1 MAEIINENELTE
13 ISGGK
18 GQNRI
23 GFKYV
28 VKKNDSLGKIASR
41 YHTSVAEIMSYNKN
55 ITNADMIGEG
65 QVIIVPGEGIMH
77 K

>member
-1 MAEIINENELTE
+1 MAEILNENELTE
-13 ISGGK
+13 VSGGK
-18 GQNRI
+18 GKNRI

-41 YHTSVAEIMSYNKN
+41 YHTTVAEIMSYNKN
-55 ITNADMIGEG
+55 ITNADLIGEG

>member
-1 MAEIINENELTE
+1 MAEIVNENELCE
-13 ISGGK
+13 VSGGK
-18 GQNRI
+18 GKNRI

-28 VKKNDSLGKIASR
+28 VKKNDNLGKIASR
-41 YHTSVAEIMSYNKN
+41 YHTTVAEIMSYNKN
-55 ITNADMIGEG
+55 ITNADLIGEG

>member
-13 ISGGK
+13 VSGGK
-18 GQNRI
+18 GKNRI

-41 YHTSVAEIMSYNKN
+41 YHTTVAEIMSYNKN
-55 ITNADMIGEG
+55 ITNADLIGEG
-65 QVIIVPGEGIMH
+65 QVIIVPGEGLMH